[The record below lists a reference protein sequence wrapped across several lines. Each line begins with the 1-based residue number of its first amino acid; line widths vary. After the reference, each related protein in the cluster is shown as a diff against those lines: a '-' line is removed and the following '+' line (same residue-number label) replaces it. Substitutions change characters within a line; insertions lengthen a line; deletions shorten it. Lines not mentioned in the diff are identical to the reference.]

1 MNANIHTSRLLS
13 RLFPFLDWLPA
24 MRPATLKADAVA
36 GVTVALVLIPQ
47 SMAYAQ
53 LAGLPAY
60 YGLYAAFLPPLVAA
74 LFGSSRQ
81 LATGPVAVVSLLTAV
96 ALEPLVHGDGQGYIA
111 YAVMLALV
119 VGCMQF
125 LLGIL
130 KLGTIVNLMSHPVV
144 NGFSNAAAI
153 IIASS
158 QLAKLLGVEVDHAT
172 YHYETMA
179 RVVMAAVHHLHWPTL
194 LMGLAAFAIMYV
206 MRILAPHSPGVLV
219 AVLVTTLIAWLTGF
233 DRQVEVPLEALHA
246 PELRR
251 TIGAYNQTVN
261 AWQANRS
268 QRVRLTRSRADFIRA
283 GDRARA
289 MVVRHK
295 MERLE
300 LEIDRLDR
308 MAEQQRKALRQSLF
322 SGVAYAPNGVS
333 SGFYPKGH
341 LPAQAKGDGRTWRI
355 DVGRG
360 AIALDTISLVA
371 GGQVVGTVPRGLPV
385 FGRPVFHMEALSHLI
400 PFAAIIALLGFMEA
414 ISVARVAASRTG
426 QRIDVNQELV
436 GQGLA
441 NIAGSFTLGYPVS
454 GSFSRTA
461 VNLKAGAFSGVSSV
475 ITTLVV
481 GLALLFF
488 TPLLYHL
495 PQSVLAAI
503 IMMAVMGLINIKGFL
518 HAWQAQW
525 YDGVISV
532 VTFLCTLA
540 FAPHLDRGILVGV
553 GLSLGVFLYKSM
565 RPTVV
570 DLSLGVDR
578 ALHDSVAFG
587 LAECHYIDVVR
598 FDGPLFFA
606 NAGYLEEQIRQRR
619 LHKKDLKHIIIAA
632 NGINDIDASGQEA
645 LSFVVE
651 RLRRAGIDISLS
663 GVNEAVMAALA
674 RTHLVAKIGEDHFYP
689 DIKAAIHAIHGQT
702 HQEGEEQA
710 CPLISVVTTVGANT
724 EKEG

>member
-1 MNANIHTSRLLS
+1 MNFATLNSRVLG
-13 RLFPFLDWLPA
+13 RLFPFLAWVPS
-24 MRPATLKADAVA
+24 MRPATLKADVVA

-74 LFGSSRQ
+74 LFGSSSQ

-96 ALEPLVHGDGQGYIA
+96 ALEPLAQSGSQGYIA
-111 YAVMLALV
+111 YAVMLALM
-119 VGCMQF
+119 VGCLQF

-130 KLGTIVNLMSHPVV
+130 KLGTIVNFMSHPVI

-158 QLAKLLGVEVDHAT
+158 QLAKLLGVEVDSAT

-194 LMGLAAFAIMYV
+194 LMGLAAFVIMYV
-206 MRILAPHSPGVLV
+206 MRVLAPHSPGVLV

-233 DRQVEVPLEALHA
+233 DRKVEVPIQALHA

-251 TIGAYNQTVN
+251 TIETYNQAVDARMAST
-261 AWQANRS
+261 S
-268 QRVRLTRSRADFIRA
+268 QRARLARRRADFSSA
-283 GDRARA
+283 GDRTKT
-289 MVVRHK
+289 MVARHK

-300 LEIDRLDR
+300 LEISRLDQAVER
-308 MAEQQRKALRQSLF
+308 QRKALRQSLF
-322 SGVAYAPNGVS
+322 TGVAYAPNGVS
-333 SGFYPKGH
+333 GFYPKDH
-341 LPAQAKGDGRTWRI
+341 LPAQAKGDGRTWRVE
-355 DVGRG
+355 VGRR
-360 AIALDTISLVA
+360 AINLNTISLSA

-385 FGRPVFHMEALSHLI
+385 FGLPVFHTEALLHLV

-414 ISVARVAASRTG
+414 ISVARVAANRTG

-441 NIAGSFTLGYPVS
+441 NIAGSCTLGYPVS

-461 VNLKAGAFSGVSSV
+461 VNLKAGASSGVSSV

-481 GLALLFF
+481 TLTLLFF

-495 PQSVLAAI
+495 PKSVLAAI
-503 IMMAVMGLINIKGFL
+503 IMMAVMGLINIKGFW

-540 FAPHLDRGILVGV
+540 FAPHLDRGILAGV

-645 LSFVVE
+645 LSFVVD

-702 HQEGEEQA
+702 HQGGEEKA
-710 CPLISVVTTVGANT
+710 CPLISVVTAADANT
-724 EKEG
+724 GKEG

>member
-1 MNANIHTSRLLS
+1 MMNFAAYNRRILVRFL
-13 RLFPFLDWLPA
+13 PFLDWA
-24 MRPATLKADAVA
+24 ADVRPATLKADAVA

-96 ALEPLVHGDGQGYIA
+96 ALEPLAHDDGSGYVA
-111 YAVMLALV
+111 YAIMLALMVGV
-119 VGCMQF
+119 VQF

-130 KLGTIVNLMSHPVV
+130 RLGVLVNLMSHPVV
-144 NGFSNAAAI
+144 NGFSNAAAL

-158 QLAKLLGVEVDHAT
+158 QLATLLGVQVDSAA
-172 YHYETMA
+172 YHFETMT
-179 RVVMAAVHHLHWPTL
+179 RVVAAAGQHLHWPTL

-206 MRILAPHSPGVLV
+206 LRILVPHSPGVLA

-233 DRQVEVPLEALHA
+233 ERKVDVPLQALHA
-246 PELRR
+246 PALHG
-251 TIGAYNQTVN
+251 TLSAYNQVVTDL
-261 AWQANRS
+261 QHSRLE
-268 QRVRLTRSRADFIRA
+268 RVRFSRSKTEYTRA
-283 GDRARA
+283 GNLDGA
-289 MVVRHK
+289 MQARHK
-295 MERLE
+295 MEITEAQMKHLE
-300 LEIDRLDR
+300 QTAGRY
-308 MAEQQRKALRQSLF
+308 RKALREMLF
-322 SGVAYAPNGVS
+322 TGVAYSPDGI
-333 SGFYPKGH
+333 SGFF
-341 LPAQAKGDGRTWRI
+341 PAGRIPDRAKGDGRNWRLE
-355 DVGRG
+355 VGRQAVDLN
-360 AIALDTISLVA
+360 AIRLSA
-371 GGQVVGTVPRGLPV
+371 GGQVVGTVPRGLPA
-385 FGRPVFHMEALSHLI
+385 FSPPVLDLKALSHLS

-414 ISVARVAASRTG
+414 ISVARVAATRTG
-426 QRIDVNQELV
+426 QRVDVNQELV

-441 NIAGSFTLGYPVS
+441 NIAGSLTLGYPVS

-461 VNLKAGAFSGVSSV
+461 VNLKAGARSGVSSLM
-475 ITTLVV
+475 TTLVV
-481 GLALLFF
+481 TAVLLFL
-488 TPLLYHL
+488 TPLLYYL

-503 IMMAVMGLINIKGFL
+503 IMMAVLGLVNIKGFL

-578 ALHDSVAFG
+578 ELHDTVSFG
-587 LAECHYIDVVR
+587 LAECHFIDVVR

-606 NAGYLEEQIRQRR
+606 NAGYLEAQIRQRR
-619 LHKKDLKHIIIAA
+619 LTKRDLKHIIIVA

-645 LSFVVE
+645 LSFVVD

-663 GVNEAVMAALA
+663 GVNEAVMAALV
-674 RTHLVAKIGEDHFYP
+674 RTHLAAKIGEDHFYA
-689 DIKAAIHAIHGQT
+689 DIKEAIQAIHDRT
-702 HQEGEEQA
+702 HRGGTEQK
-710 CPLISVVTTVGANT
+710 CPLKTVVTAKCPETGK
-724 EKEG
+724 KE